1 MIAPMPR
8 QLLQPKRIV
17 LLGLVFALLPAC
29 STTPRTPTTD
39 QENGASR
46 SGDHPLG
53 TGSVE
58 FVGFSAEELREFRV
72 IPEDGGELFA
82 PRGGIRI
89 NDVDGFWWSGNRDL
103 WFKIPDHCH
112 SAISKAPDSLVASHD
127 CSQLGTRVQ
136 KLRGQPTKP
145 GWQADLG
152 HTSHPTDYPF

>member
-1 MIAPMPR
+1 MISPMPR
-8 QLLQPKRIV
+8 QLLQPKRIF

-89 NDVDGFWWSGNRDL
+89 NDVDGFLKRD
-103 WFKIPDHCH
+103 
-112 SAISKAPDSLVASHD
+112 ISVG
-127 CSQLGTRVQ
+127 LGCY
-136 KLRGQPTKP
+136 LRSEQMDPIRA
-145 GWQADLG
+145 AD
-152 HTSHPTDYPF
+152 